1 MKPDT
6 QTSAERQHVAD
17 LIDDISTA
25 MLTTVEPDG
34 SLASRPMAPLE
45 MDENGAIWFY
55 TDLRSAKVE
64 QLRAANLAFV
74 DASDGTYVSLS
85 GRGEIVTD
93 RAHIERL
100 WTAFAKPWFPE
111 GPDSPNLGLIKFV
124 PDAAD
129 YWDAPD
135 STMVRAFGV
144 VASALAGKPIAMG
157 EHGTHTG
164 LSQT

>member
-1 MKPDT
+1 MKPAT
-6 QTSAERQHVAD
+6 QTSPERQQIAD
-17 LIDDISTA
+17 LIDDIRTA

-45 MDENGAIWFY
+45 MDESGAIWFY
-55 TDLRSAKVE
+55 TDLRSSKVE
-64 QLRAANLAFV
+64 QLRSVNLAFV

-85 GRGEIVTD
+85 GHGEIVTE

-124 PDAAD
+124 PNAAD

-135 STMVRAFGV
+135 SKMVRAFGV

-157 EHGTHTG
+157 EHGSLSG
-164 LSQT
+164 LSRG

>member
-1 MKPDT
+1 MKPHT
-6 QTSAERQHVAD
+6 QTSADRQHVAD

-45 MDENGAIWFY
+45 MDEHGAIWFY

-64 QLRAANLAFV
+64 QLRSVNLAFV

-124 PDAAD
+124 ADAAD

-135 STMVRAFGV
+135 SRMVRAFGV
-144 VASALAGKPIAMG
+144 VASAVAGKPIAMG
-157 EHGTHTG
+157 EQGTHTR
-164 LSQT
+164 LSQP

>member
-6 QTSAERQHVAD
+6 QTSPDRQHIAD

-45 MDENGAIWFY
+45 MDESGAIWFY
-55 TDLRSAKVE
+55 TDLRSHKVE
-64 QLRAANLAFV
+64 QLQSVNLTFA
-74 DASDGTYVSLS
+74 DASEGTYVSLS

-93 RAHIERL
+93 RTHIERL

-124 PDAAD
+124 AEAAD
-129 YWDAPD
+129 YWDAPG
-135 STMVRAFGV
+135 SKMVRAFGV

-157 EHGTHTG
+157 ESGSHTG
-164 LSQT
+164 LSRP

>member
-6 QTSAERQHVAD
+6 QTSAERQHLAD
-17 LIDDISTA
+17 LIDDIPTA

-45 MDENGAIWFY
+45 MDEQGAIWFY

-85 GRGEIVTD
+85 GHGEIVTD

-124 PDAAD
+124 ADAAD

-135 STMVRAFGV
+135 SRMVRAFGV

-164 LSQT
+164 LSRP